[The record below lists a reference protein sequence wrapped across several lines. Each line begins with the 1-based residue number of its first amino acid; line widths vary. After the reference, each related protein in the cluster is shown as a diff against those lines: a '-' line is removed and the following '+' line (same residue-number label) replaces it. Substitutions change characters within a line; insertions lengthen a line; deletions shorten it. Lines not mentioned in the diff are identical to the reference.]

1 MAPRVQTF
9 AWRLLRKALPTGLRA
24 SRFSSHISKQCCRC
38 DLEED
43 DMHLFFRCTFARA
56 SWFAHPWYLRS
67 DLLTEN
73 HLSMQSVLHALLN
86 MNHPYASIS
95 NIFNF
100 LWCIWKSRND
110 CLFARKMPLP
120 HQVHIAASALA
131 EHNNYLQNSVHDG
144 KQTDQLLT
152 SHNISTLPQQGCTV
166 RTDLLISGAKIY
178 SDAAFNWS
186 KIPGLVHG
194 TTATGV
200 GVFLCFLQDQAE
212 VNVQIQASTQ
222 NTSTPL
228 QAEALAFLLA
238 AQIAHRLHI
247 NRPTFLT
254 DCLSLAKAAAERSV
268 LADSTP
274 WSIRK
279 YLAEFFSLT
288 KDLQAQVFHISREI
302 NGIAHN
308 VAHQVLR
315 CSIEPDI
322 SCFASAH
329 SHRTCPVVSL
339 LSNINFQGYVLHA
352 VRCY

>member
-1 MAPRVQTF
+1 
-9 AWRLLRKALPTGLRA
+9 
-24 SRFSSHISKQCCRC
+24 
-38 DLEED
+38 
-43 DMHLFFRCTFARA
+43 MHLFFRCTFARA
-56 SWFAHPWYLRS
+56 SWFAHPWYIRS

-73 HLSMQSVLHALLN
+73 HLSMQSVILPLLN

-152 SHNISTLPQQGCTV
+152 SHNISTLPQQSCTV

-178 SDAAFNWS
+178 SDAAFNCS

-254 DCLSLAKAAAERSV
+254 DCLSLAKAAAKRSV